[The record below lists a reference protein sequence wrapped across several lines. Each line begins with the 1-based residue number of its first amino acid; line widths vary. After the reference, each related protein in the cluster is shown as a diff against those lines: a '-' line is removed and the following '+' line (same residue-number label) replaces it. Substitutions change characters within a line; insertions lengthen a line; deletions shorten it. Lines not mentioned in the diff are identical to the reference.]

1 MASSRIANV
10 GTRVNLQMFAGDI
23 LAHQGLVTVEQY
35 RPGSMSVVF
44 RDGAGV
50 QVGVSGDRSSLRMI
64 LSAALADLGPES
76 AAEPD
81 PAESVNTCETPGR
94 VVY

>member
-1 MASSRIANV
+1 M
-10 GTRVNLQMFAGDI
+10 
-23 LAHQGLVTVEQY
+23 TVEQY
-35 RPGSMSVVF
+35 RPGSMMTVVF

-50 QVGVSGDRSSLRMI
+50 QVGISGDRSSLRMI

-81 PAESVNTCETPGR
+81 PEPTEETSP
-94 VVY
+94 

>member
-1 MASSRIANV
+1 MASSRIPNV
-10 GTRVNLQMFAGDI
+10 GTRVNVQMFAGDI

-44 RDGAGV
+44 RDGDGV
-50 QVGVSGDRSSLRMI
+50 QVGISGDRSSLRMI

-81 PAESVNTCETPGR
+81 PEPTEETSP
-94 VVY
+94 